1 MMNQDDCDL
10 HSPVVMNDIEVVRQ
24 MLPYGDVSVGRVNAE
39 RVNVQ
44 LISYGHETTLL
55 LVAIQFNNVAMVELL
70 LQYGA
75 NPNKSNY
82 MGWPPLHLALYSSQ
96 SAALV
101 LLLLQYGANIESTV
115 TGVVPGAITPLCIAT
130 LQQSVECTRILLE
143 HGADVNATNT
153 NGNTPL
159 INAVRMNHTEI
170 FHVLLEFGANIFMR
184 NSRDFTAETCA
195 YATRQTEFA
204 LEQQRLRAPMAT
216 ILRELRE
223 NIEHKC
229 LLFALGQLRQS
240 ESRSQVPPL
249 DSDTVN
255 EIMHNIFKK

>member
-1 MMNQDDCDL
+1 MMNKDDCDL
-10 HSPVVMNDIEVVRQ
+10 HRPVVMNDIEVVRQ
-24 MLPYGDVSVGRVNAE
+24 MLPYGDESVGRVNAE

-82 MGWPPLHLALYSSQ
+82 MGWPPLHLALYGSQ
-96 SAALV
+96 GAAIV
-101 LLLLQYGANIESTV
+101 LLLLQYGANIESSV
-115 TGVVPGAITPLCIAT
+115 LGLDMTPLCSAA
-130 LQQSVECTRILLE
+130 LHESVECTRILLE

-159 INAVRMNHTEI
+159 INAVRLNHTEI

-184 NSRDFTAETCA
+184 NSRNDTAETCA

-216 ILRELRE
+216 ILRDLRE
-223 NIEHKC
+223 NIEDKC
-229 LLFALGQLRQS
+229 LLFALGQLGQP
-240 ESRSQVPPL
+240 ESGSQVPPL

-255 EIMHNIFKK
+255 EIMLIIFKK